1 MNIQIVKPQ
10 PGPQAA
16 FIQCTADV
24 VCYGGARGGG
34 KSWAIALDFW
44 LHAERHGEDARGLIL
59 RKTRE
64 DLKDFI
70 DTAGHMYAGSARY
83 SEKGNFF
90 RFTSGAKLYCGYLER
105 EADAANY
112 QGWSLTRLYFDE
124 LTQLTTLDPVL
135 RLLAT
140 LRSAKGIRPQA
151 KFSCNPGGPSHHEV
165 KSKFVD
171 LGAYNVTWKDG
182 LSWVFIPARVQ
193 DNPALLQADPR
204 YIDRLKSTGSPQRV
218 RAWLEGDWN
227 VIEGAFFS
235 EFMARHVITPFTVP
249 AHWTKF
255 RSMDWGSASPFAVH
269 WLAVVQDN
277 FEHDGCTIPRGA
289 LLVYREWYGASA
301 PNVGLK
307 LTAEEVAAGIVS
319 RETSKD
325 GRREDIAYGV
335 LDPSAF
341 AVQSGPSIAETL
353 MRHGA
358 VFRRADNTRTSAISH
373 DRRKGGWDQLRA
385 RLKGDGDGRPLI
397 YFFSTCRDIIRTLPL
412 LQHDPHNAEDVDTD
426 GDDHAADSIRYA
438 CLSRPYLA
446 HEPFEDET
454 SRSPYLVAN
463 AFRFSELRD

>member
-171 LGAYNVTWKDG
+171 LGAYNVTWK
-182 LSWVFIPARVQ
+182 
-193 DNPALLQADPR
+193 
-204 YIDRLKSTGSPQRV
+204 
-218 RAWLEGDWN
+218 
-227 VIEGAFFS
+227 
-235 EFMARHVITPFTVP
+235 
-249 AHWTKF
+249 
-255 RSMDWGSASPFAVH
+255 
-269 WLAVVQDN
+269 
-277 FEHDGCTIPRGA
+277 
-289 LLVYREWYGASA
+289 
-301 PNVGLK
+301 
-307 LTAEEVAAGIVS
+307 
-319 RETSKD
+319 
-325 GRREDIAYGV
+325 
-335 LDPSAF
+335 
-341 AVQSGPSIAETL
+341 AVQ
-353 MRHGA
+353 
-358 VFRRADNTRTSAISH
+358 
-373 DRRKGGWDQLRA
+373 W
-385 RLKGDGDGRPLI
+385 
-397 YFFSTCRDIIRTLPL
+397 
-412 LQHDPHNAEDVDTD
+412 
-426 GDDHAADSIRYA
+426 
-438 CLSRPYLA
+438 
-446 HEPFEDET
+446 
-454 SRSPYLVAN
+454 RSPT
-463 AFRFSELRD
+463 

>member
-90 RFTSGAKLYCGYLER
+90 KFTTGAKLYCGYLER

-227 VIEGAFFS
+227 VVEGAFFS
-235 EFMARHVITPFTVP
+235 EFSTARHVIPPFTVP

-277 FEHDGCTIPRGA
+277 FEHDGRTIPRGA
-289 LLVYREWYGASA
+289 LVVYREWYGAS
-301 PNVGLK
+301 PH
-307 LTAEEVAAGIVS
+307 
-319 RETSKD
+319 RM
-325 GRREDIAYGV
+325 
-335 LDPSAF
+335 SA
-341 AVQSGPSIAETL
+341 
-353 MRHGA
+353 
-358 VFRRADNTRTSAISH
+358 
-373 DRRKGGWDQLRA
+373 
-385 RLKGDGDGRPLI
+385 
-397 YFFSTCRDIIRTLPL
+397 
-412 LQHDPHNAEDVDTD
+412 
-426 GDDHAADSIRYA
+426 
-438 CLSRPYLA
+438 
-446 HEPFEDET
+446 
-454 SRSPYLVAN
+454 
-463 AFRFSELRD
+463 

>member
-165 KSKFVD
+165 KAKFVD

-289 LLVYREWYGASA
+289 LVVYREWYGASA

-307 LTAEEVAAGIVS
+307 LTAEEVAAGIVVA
-319 RETSKD
+319 RD
-325 GRREDIAYGV
+325 QQGR
-335 LDPSAF
+335 
-341 AVQSGPSIAETL
+341 
-353 MRHGA
+353 
-358 VFRRADNTRTSAISH
+358 
-373 DRRKGGWDQLRA
+373 
-385 RLKGDGDGRPLI
+385 
-397 YFFSTCRDIIRTLPL
+397 
-412 LQHDPHNAEDVDTD
+412 
-426 GDDHAADSIRYA
+426 
-438 CLSRPYLA
+438 
-446 HEPFEDET
+446 
-454 SRSPYLVAN
+454 
-463 AFRFSELRD
+463 

>member
-44 LHAERHGEDARGLIL
+44 LHGERHGEDARGLIL

-64 DLKDFI
+64 DLKDFV
-70 DTAGHMYAGSARY
+70 DTAGRMYAGSARY

-90 RFTSGAKLYCGYLER
+90 RFTTGAKLYCGYLER

-140 LRSAKGIRPQA
+140 LRSAKAIRPQA

-235 EFMARHVITPFTVP
+235 EFSTRGTSSRRLRCRRTGRNSGRWTGGRHRPSPCIGWQLSRTTSNTMAAPFRA
-249 AHWTKF
+249 AHSSFT
-255 RSMDWGSASPFAVH
+255 GSGTEQVH
-269 WLAVVQDN
+269 
-277 FEHDGCTIPRGA
+277 
-289 LLVYREWYGASA
+289 
-301 PNVGLK
+301 
-307 LTAEEVAAGIVS
+307 
-319 RETSKD
+319 
-325 GRREDIAYGV
+325 
-335 LDPSAF
+335 
-341 AVQSGPSIAETL
+341 
-353 MRHGA
+353 
-358 VFRRADNTRTSAISH
+358 RTSA
-373 DRRKGGWDQLRA
+373 
-385 RLKGDGDGRPLI
+385 
-397 YFFSTCRDIIRTLPL
+397 
-412 LQHDPHNAEDVDTD
+412 
-426 GDDHAADSIRYA
+426 
-438 CLSRPYLA
+438 
-446 HEPFEDET
+446 
-454 SRSPYLVAN
+454 
-463 AFRFSELRD
+463 